1 MRSNMNIRQGAGEA
15 CEGPRKAFQGVLVA
29 DPFDIGDR
37 VSITYTTHA
46 LAFAIGMGTDR
57 CDRDRARQASPPF
70 GFAVRPR
77 KCGWWSSPRHTGL
90 PLLRDVCMYF

>member
-1 MRSNMNIRQGAGEA
+1 M
-15 CEGPRKAFQGVLVA
+15 VA